1 MWPICV
7 CVIPQPWP
15 KPRGRGGGPGGSHT
29 TPVVQCPGPQWPST
43 EEWRTRAT
51 PHRED
56 LRPCPACRWTPRCPA
71 SSSKGLAVSEIPG
84 GGPPHAF
91 SSLFSPQPFLF
102 HHLHQLMSVRGLA
115 GLQAR
120 TPPYI
125 CADRTAGASRPSTP
139 RQLSPLLAVPWVPR
153 CFLRW
158 LVGIFFF
165 FFLFLGDFF
174 FRCSLVEPPLP
185 KGAPLALRAIGG
197 PYQQQLTAMVLL
209 RLHLGAPR
217 QPPC

>member
-1 MWPICV
+1 M
-7 CVIPQPWP
+7 
-15 KPRGRGGGPGGSHT
+15 GGPGGSHT
-29 TPVVQCPGPQWPST
+29 TLVVQCPGPQWPST
-43 EEWRTRAT
+43 EEWWTRAT

-56 LRPCPACRWTPRCPA
+56 LRPCPACGWTPRRPA

-84 GGPPHAF
+84 GGPPHAL

-165 FFLFLGDFF
+165 FFPFFGGFLLPVFPRRATSPQGSTSGA
-174 FRCSLVEPPLP
+174 RSHRGPLP
-185 KGAPLALRAIGG
+185 TAVNSNGAAQASPWCSTPASVLSVPLSESGSDE
-197 PYQQQLTAMVLL
+197 PTA
-209 RLHLGAPR
+209 
-217 QPPC
+217 